1 MIHVESARDQ
11 QAKILELGRISE
23 VNKMMNDLYSDC
35 VNIFK
40 VFANVKFI
48 PVRTGKYLTTET
60 LSGNDVQTDPDF
72 FEISDNSKIRQ
83 IGSVGYFG
91 ISRHGNILKL
101 TKPTGLGFL
110 VLYRISINS

>member
-1 MIHVESARDQ
+1 MQLSFLEGLNYIKSFHFQEKSSWNRPNSINQ
-11 QAKILELGRISE
+11 GSTAKNRLGRISE

-60 LSGNDVQTDPDF
+60 LSGNDVQTAP
-72 FEISDNSKIRQ
+72 EILRN
-83 IGSVGYFG
+83 F
-91 ISRHGNILKL
+91 
-101 TKPTGLGFL
+101 
-110 VLYRISINS
+110 